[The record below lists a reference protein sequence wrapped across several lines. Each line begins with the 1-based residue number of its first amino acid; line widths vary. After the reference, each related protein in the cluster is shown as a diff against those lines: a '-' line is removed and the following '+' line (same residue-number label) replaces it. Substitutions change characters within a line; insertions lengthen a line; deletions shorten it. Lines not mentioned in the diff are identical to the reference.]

1 VRQTLNLPKTTLL
14 LSLCILASPSQ
25 AGWGDF
31 VNDVTNASK
40 QLLSKE
46 VVNSAATN
54 DLSTETIIS
63 GLKQALETGA
73 RYAINNAG
81 KTDGYLSNE
90 LIRIAMPP
98 ELEQA
103 SGLMRKFGLN
113 QLADDFETSMNRAA
127 EEAAPKATEIII
139 NAIKKMTIEDATSI
153 LNGPDNAAT
162 AYFKKN
168 TSEQLTALFE
178 PAIKNSLNQVGTT
191 KYYNDLTTQIAEI
204 PFVGQSI
211 NLDLP
216 DYVTAQALDG
226 LFSMIAVEEKKIREN
241 PAART
246 TDLLKQVFSK

>member
-1 VRQTLNLPKTTLL
+1 VRQTLNFPKTTLL
-14 LSLCILASPSQ
+14 LSLSILASPSQ

-40 QLLSKE
+40 QLISNEL
-46 VVNSAATN
+46 VNSTTKSN
-54 DLSTETIIS
+54 LSTDTIIS

-73 RYAINNAG
+73 RYAIDNAG
-81 KTDGYLSNE
+81 KTNGYLSNE

-98 ELEQA
+98 KLEQA
-103 SGLMRKFGLN
+103 SGLMRKFGLS

-139 NAIKKMTIEDATSI
+139 NAIKNMTIDDATSI
-153 LNGPDNAAT
+153 LNGPDDAAT
-162 AYFKKN
+162 EYFKNK

-178 PAIKNSLNQVGTT
+178 PAIKNSLNKVGTT
-191 KYYNDLTTQIAEI
+191 KYYNDLTTQIADI

-216 DYVTAQALDG
+216 DYVTTQALDG

-246 TDLLKQVFSK
+246 TELLKQVFSK